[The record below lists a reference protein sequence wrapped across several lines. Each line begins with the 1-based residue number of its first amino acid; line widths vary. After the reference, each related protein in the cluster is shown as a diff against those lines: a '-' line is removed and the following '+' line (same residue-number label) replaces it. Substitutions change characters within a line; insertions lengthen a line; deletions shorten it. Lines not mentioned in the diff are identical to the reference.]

1 MDNRRNENIL
11 INIDMWT
18 IGLYIALVVFG
29 WISIYGASYNF
40 DDSNFWD
47 FSQRFG
53 KQLVWIGCALVIGAV
68 LLMLDVKIY
77 TTLSY
82 FIYGFF
88 ILLLIVTLL
97 VAPDTRGSHSW
108 LVLGPVSL
116 QPAEFA
122 KTATCLCLAKYMSSY
137 GFTMKDF
144 RQMVTMYL
152 IILVPMLIIVAQ
164 NETGSALAYLA
175 LLLVL
180 YRQGMSGIVLLLGVC
195 AAVFFVV
202 AIKFGATPII
212 DSIPDESLG
221 MFAIMI
227 LAMIVALS
235 MVYFYH
241 RDVTLVKVISIL
253 AVSLFIVGYFFYR
266 YFDLK
271 IKFSFL
277 AFIVVG
283 VFMLYLIAQAVR
295 LRKFS
300 YFAISLFVAGSI
312 GFGQVSDYAFNKIL
326 QPHQQT
332 RIKVTFGMENDL
344 KKSGYNV
351 NQSMIAIGSGRLT
364 GKGFLQGTQTK
375 LKYVPEQDTDF
386 IFCTVGE
393 EHGFIGT
400 TVVILGFLTLMLRL
414 ISLAERQ
421 RSEFSRIYG
430 YCVASIIF
438 FHVAI
443 NVGMVIGL
451 TPVIGIPL
459 PFFSYGG
466 SSLWSFTILLFIFL
480 RLDASRKEY
489 MIE

>member
-1 MDNRRNENIL
+1 MDRRNENIL
-11 INIDMWT
+11 NNIDLWT
-18 IGLYIALVVFG
+18 IGLYIALVIFG

-40 DDSNFWD
+40 DDSEFWD

-53 KQLVWIGCALVIGAV
+53 KQLVWIGCSVVIAAV

-77 TTLSY
+77 TTLAY
-82 FIYGFF
+82 VIYGFF
-88 ILLLIVTLL
+88 IILLIVTLL

-108 LVLGPVSL
+108 LVMGPISL

-122 KTATCLCLAKYMSSY
+122 KTATCLCLAKFMSSY

-144 RQMVTMYL
+144 RQLVTMYL
-152 IILVPMLIIVAQ
+152 IIFVPMLIIVAQ
-164 NETGSALAYLA
+164 NETGSALAYLS
-175 LLLVL
+175 LFLVL
-180 YRQGMSGIVLLLGVC
+180 YRQGMTGIILLLGVC

-202 AIKFGATPII
+202 SIRFGATPIV
-212 DSIPDESLG
+212 DSIPGESLG

-227 LAMIVALS
+227 MAIVIALS
-235 MVYFYH
+235 MVYFYYK
-241 RDVTLVKVISIL
+241 DKSLVKTISIL
-253 AVSLFIVGYFFYR
+253 GVSLFFVGIVVYTYL
-266 YFDLK
+266 DIK
-271 IKFSFL
+271 IKFSYL
-277 AFIVVG
+277 AYIVVG
-283 VFMLYLIAQAVR
+283 VLILYLLSQAIR
-295 LRKFS
+295 QRKCG
-300 YFAISLFVAGSI
+300 YFLISLFVAGSI
-312 GFGQVSDYAFNKIL
+312 GFGHISDYAFNKIL

-332 RIKVTFGMENDL
+332 RIKVTLGMENDL

-400 TVVILGFLTLMLRL
+400 TAVVVCFLALMLRL

-421 RSEFSRIYG
+421 RSVFSKIYG

-443 NVGMVIGL
+443 NIGMVIGL

-489 MIE
+489 MME

>member
-1 MDNRRNENIL
+1 MDRRNENIL
-11 INIDMWT
+11 INVDMWT

-40 DDSNFWD
+40 DDCNFWD
-47 FSQRFG
+47 FSQRYG
-53 KQLVWIGCALVIGAV
+53 KQLAWIGCSIVIGGV
-68 LLMLDVKIY
+68 LLMLDAKIY
-77 TTLSY
+77 TTLAY

-88 ILLLIVTLL
+88 ILLLIITLI

-122 KTATCLCLAKYMSSY
+122 KTATCLCLAKFMSSY
-137 GFTMKDF
+137 GFSMKVARDQVF
-144 RQMVTMYL
+144 MYL
-152 IILVPMLIIVAQ
+152 IILLPMLIIIAQ
-164 NETGSALAYLA
+164 NETGSALAYTA
-175 LLLVL
+175 LFLVL
-180 YRQGMSGIVLLLGVC
+180 YRQGMTGIILLLGVC

-202 AIKFGATPII
+202 AIRFGATPIV
-212 DSIPDESLG
+212 DSIPDENLG

-227 LAMIVALS
+227 MAVIIALA
-235 MVYFYH
+235 MVYFYYKEM
-241 RDVTLVKVISIL
+241 TIIKTISIFG
-253 AVSLFIVGYFFYR
+253 VSLFIVGIFFYS
-266 YFDLK
+266 YLGIK
-271 IKFSFL
+271 IKFSYL
-277 AFIVVG
+277 AFTVVG
-283 VFMLYLIAQAVR
+283 VFLFYLLSQAIR
-295 LRKFS
+295 TRKLG
-300 YFAISLFVAGSI
+300 YFLISVFVAGSI
-312 GFGQVSDYAFNKIL
+312 GFGHISDYAFNKIL

-332 RIKVTFGMENDL
+332 RIKVTLGMENDL

-400 TVVILGFLTLMLRL
+400 TAVVVGFLALMLRL

-421 RSEFSRIYG
+421 RSLFSKIYG

-443 NVGMVIGL
+443 NIGMVIGL

>member
-1 MDNRRNENIL
+1 MDRRNENIL

-18 IGLYIALVVFG
+18 IGLYIALVIFG

-53 KQLVWIGCALVIGAV
+53 KQLVWIGCSVAIAAV
-68 LLMLDVKIY
+68 LLMLDTKIY
-77 TTLSY
+77 TTLAY
-82 FIYGFF
+82 FIYAFF
-88 ILLLIVTLL
+88 IILLIVTLL

-122 KTATCLCLAKYMSSY
+122 KTATCLCLAKFMSSY
-137 GFTMKDF
+137 GFSMKNVRD
-144 RQMVTMYL
+144 TIIMYL
-152 IILVPMLIIVAQ
+152 IIFVPMLIIIAQ
-164 NETGSALAYLA
+164 NETGSALAYFA
-175 LLLVL
+175 LFLVL
-180 YRQGMSGIVLLLGVC
+180 YRQGMTGIILLLGVC

-202 AIKFGATPII
+202 AIRFGATPIV
-212 DSIPDESLG
+212 DAVPDENLG

-227 LAMIVALS
+227 MATIIALS
-235 MVYFYH
+235 MVYFYY
-241 RDVTLVKVISIL
+241 RDNTLVKTISIMG
-253 AVSLFIVGYFFYR
+253 VSMFLIGIFVYNYL
-266 YFDLK
+266 DVK
-271 IKFSFL
+271 IKFSYL
-277 AFIVVG
+277 AYIVVG
-283 VFMLYLIAQAVR
+283 ALIVYLLVMA
-295 LRKFS
+295 LRQRKIG
-300 YFAISLFVAGSI
+300 YFLISLFVAGSI
-312 GFGQVSDYAFNKIL
+312 GFGQMSDYAFNKIL
-326 QPHQQT
+326 QPHQQV
-332 RIKVTFGMENDL
+332 RIKVTLGMENDL

-400 TVVILGFLTLMLRL
+400 TAVVIGFLTLMLRL
-414 ISLAERQ
+414 IALAERQ
-421 RSEFSRIYG
+421 RSLFSKIYG

-480 RLDASRKEY
+480 RLDASRKEVY
-489 MIE
+489 D

>member
-1 MDNRRNENIL
+1 MDRRNENIL
-11 INIDMWT
+11 NNIDIWT
-18 IGLYIALVVFG
+18 IGLYIALVIFG
-29 WISIYGASYNF
+29 WVSIYGASYNF
-40 DDSNFWD
+40 DDSDFWD

-53 KQLVWIGCALVIGAV
+53 KQLVWIGCSVVIAAV

-77 TTLSY
+77 TTLAY
-82 FIYGFF
+82 VIYGFF
-88 ILLLIVTLL
+88 IILLIVTLL

-108 LVLGPVSL
+108 LVMGPISL

-137 GFTMKDF
+137 GFTMKNI
-144 RQMVTMYL
+144 RQMVAMCL
-152 IILVPMLIIVAQ
+152 IIFVPMLIIVAQ

-175 LLLVL
+175 LFLVL
-180 YRQGMSGIVLLLGVC
+180 YRQGMTGIVLLLGVC

-202 AIKFGATPII
+202 SIRFGATPIV
-212 DSIPDESLG
+212 DSIPGENLG

-227 LAMIVALS
+227 MAVVIALS
-235 MVYFYH
+235 MVYFYYK
-241 RDVTLVKVISIL
+241 DKTLVKTISIL
-253 AVSLFIVGYFFYR
+253 GVSLFAVGIIVYNYL
-266 YFDLK
+266 DVK
-271 IKFSFL
+271 IKFSYL
-277 AFIVVG
+277 AYIVVG
-283 VFMLYLIAQAVR
+283 SLILYLLSQAIR
-295 LRKFS
+295 QRKWG
-300 YFAISLFVAGSI
+300 YFLISIFVAGSI
-312 GFGQVSDYAFNKIL
+312 GFGHVSDYAFNKIL

-332 RIKVTFGMENDL
+332 RIKVTLGMENDL

-400 TVVILGFLTLMLRL
+400 TAVVVGFLALMLRL

-421 RSEFSRIYG
+421 RSLFSRIYG

-443 NVGMVIGL
+443 NIGMVIGL

-489 MIE
+489 MME

>member
-1 MDNRRNENIL
+1 MDRRNENIL

-18 IGLYIALVVFG
+18 IGLYIALVIFG

-40 DDSNFWD
+40 DDRDFWD
-47 FSQRFG
+47 FSQRYG
-53 KQLVWIGCALVIGAV
+53 KQLVWIGCSVVIGGV
-68 LLMLDVKIY
+68 LLMLDAKVY
-77 TTLSY
+77 TTLAY

-88 ILLLIVTLL
+88 IILLIVTLL

-108 LVLGPVSL
+108 LVIGPISL

-122 KTATCLCLAKYMSSY
+122 KTATCLCLAKFMSSY
-137 GFTMKDF
+137 GFSMKDF
-144 RQMVTMYL
+144 RQSMIMYG
-152 IILVPMLIIVAQ
+152 IIFVPMLIIVAQ

-175 LLLVL
+175 LFLVL
-180 YRQGMSGIVLLLGVC
+180 YRQGMTGIILLLGVC

-202 AIKFGATPII
+202 AIKFGATPIV
-212 DSIPDESLG
+212 DTVPDESLG
-221 MFAIMI
+221 MFAIMVMAI
-227 LAMIVALS
+227 ITALG
-235 MVYFYH
+235 MVYFYLK
-241 RDVTLVKVISIL
+241 DMSLIKTVLIFGVSVLFVGIIL
-253 AVSLFIVGYFFYR
+253 YSYLDINIRFSYLATGIVGILVIYLLIKALQQRRMGYF
-266 YFDLK
+266 L
-271 IKFSFL
+271 
-277 AFIVVG
+277 
-283 VFMLYLIAQAVR
+283 
-295 LRKFS
+295 
-300 YFAISLFVAGSI
+300 ISLFVVGSI
-312 GFGQVSDYAFNKIL
+312 GFGHMSDYAFNKIL
-326 QPHQQT
+326 QPHQQV
-332 RIKVTFGMENDL
+332 RIKVTLGMENDL

-400 TVVILGFLTLMLRL
+400 TAVVVGFLALMLRL

-421 RSEFSRIYG
+421 RSMFSKIYG

-489 MIE
+489 SME

>member
-1 MDNRRNENIL
+1 MDRRNENIL

-18 IGLYIALVVFG
+18 IGLYIALVIFG
-29 WISIYGASYNF
+29 WVSIYGASYNF

-53 KQLVWIGCALVIGAV
+53 KQLVWIGCSVVIAAV
-68 LLMLDVKIY
+68 LLMLDTKIY
-77 TTLSY
+77 TTLAY
-82 FIYGFF
+82 VIYALFI
-88 ILLLIVTLL
+88 ILLIVTLL

-108 LVLGPVSL
+108 LVMGPVSI

-122 KTATCLCLAKYMSSY
+122 KTATCLCLAKFMSSY
-137 GFTMKDF
+137 GFSMKNF
-144 RQMVTMYL
+144 RDSVTMYL
-152 IILVPMLIIVAQ
+152 IIFLPMLIIIAQ
-164 NETGSALAYLA
+164 NETGSALAYFA
-175 LLLVL
+175 LFLVL
-180 YRQGMSGIVLLLGVC
+180 YRQGMTGIILLSGVC

-202 AIKFGATPII
+202 GIKFGATPIV
-212 DSIPDESLG
+212 DAIPDENLG
-221 MFAIMI
+221 MFVIMI
-227 LAMIVALS
+227 IATVIALA
-235 MVYFYH
+235 MVYFYY
-241 RDVTLVKVISIL
+241 RDEMLVKSISIMAVSMFFVGALVYNYLDIKIRFSYL
-253 AVSLFIVGYFFYR
+253 AYIVVGTLIIYLLVMALRQRKMGYFMISLFI
-266 YFDLK
+266 
-271 IKFSFL
+271 
-277 AFIVVG
+277 
-283 VFMLYLIAQAVR
+283 
-295 LRKFS
+295 
-300 YFAISLFVAGSI
+300 AGSI
-312 GFGQVSDYAFNKIL
+312 GFGQMSDYAFNKIL
-326 QPHQQT
+326 QPHQQV
-332 RIKVTFGMENDL
+332 RIKVTLGMENDL

-400 TVVILGFLTLMLRL
+400 TAVVVGFLALMLRL

-421 RSEFSRIYG
+421 RSLFSKIYG

-480 RLDASRKEY
+480 RLDASRKEVY
-489 MIE
+489 D

>member
-1 MDNRRNENIL
+1 MDRRNENIL

-18 IGLYIALVVFG
+18 IGLYIALVIFG

-40 DDSNFWD
+40 DDRDFWD
-47 FSQRFG
+47 FSQRYG
-53 KQLVWIGCALVIGAV
+53 KQLVWIGCSVVIGGV
-68 LLMLDVKIY
+68 LLMLDAKIY
-77 TTLSY
+77 TTLAY

-88 ILLLIVTLL
+88 IILLIVTLL

-108 LVLGPVSL
+108 LVIGPISL

-122 KTATCLCLAKYMSSY
+122 KTATCLCLAKFMSSY
-137 GFTMKDF
+137 GFSMKDF
-144 RQMVTMYL
+144 RQSMIMYG
-152 IILVPMLIIVAQ
+152 IIFVPMLIIVAQ

-175 LLLVL
+175 LFLVL
-180 YRQGMSGIVLLLGVC
+180 YRQGMTGIILLLGVC

-202 AIKFGATPII
+202 AIKFGATPIV
-212 DSIPDESLG
+212 DTVPDESLG

-227 LAMIVALS
+227 MAIITALG
-235 MVYFYH
+235 MVYFYLK
-241 RDVTLVKVISIL
+241 DMSLIKTVLIFGVSVLFVGIIL
-253 AVSLFIVGYFFYR
+253 YSYLDINIRFSYLATGIVGILVIYLLIKALQQRKMGYF
-266 YFDLK
+266 L
-271 IKFSFL
+271 
-277 AFIVVG
+277 
-283 VFMLYLIAQAVR
+283 
-295 LRKFS
+295 
-300 YFAISLFVAGSI
+300 ISLFVVGSI
-312 GFGQVSDYAFNKIL
+312 GFGHMSDYAFNKIL
-326 QPHQQT
+326 QPHQQV
-332 RIKVTFGMENDL
+332 RIKVTLGMENDL

-400 TVVILGFLTLMLRL
+400 TAVVVGFLALMLRL

-421 RSEFSRIYG
+421 RSMFSKIYG

-489 MIE
+489 SME

>member
-1 MDNRRNENIL
+1 MDRRNENIL

-18 IGLYIALVVFG
+18 IGLYIALVIFG

-40 DDSNFWD
+40 DDRDFWD
-47 FSQRFG
+47 FSQRYG
-53 KQLVWIGCALVIGAV
+53 KQLVWIGCSVVIAAV
-68 LLMLDVKIY
+68 LLMLDTKIY
-77 TTLSY
+77 TTLAY
-82 FIYGFF
+82 VIYAFF
-88 ILLLIVTLL
+88 IILLIVTLL

-108 LVLGPVSL
+108 LVMGPISL

-122 KTATCLCLAKYMSSY
+122 KTATCLCLAKFMSSY
-137 GFTMKDF
+137 GFTMKNLRDSA
-144 RQMVTMYL
+144 MMYF
-152 IILVPMLIIVAQ
+152 IIFLPMLIIIAQ
-164 NETGSALAYLA
+164 NETGSALAYFA
-175 LLLVL
+175 LFFVL
-180 YRQGMSGIVLLLGVC
+180 YRQGMTGIVLLLGVC

-202 AIKFGATPII
+202 GIKFGATPIV
-212 DSIPDESLG
+212 DAIPDENFG
-221 MFAIMI
+221 MFVIMI
-227 LAMIVALS
+227 IATVIALAMVN
-235 MVYFYH
+235 FYY
-241 RDVTLVKVISIL
+241 RDNTLVKSISIGG
-253 AVSLFIVGYFFYR
+253 VSLFLVGAIVYNYLDIKIRFSYLAYIVVAALIIYLIVMALRQRKWGYF
-266 YFDLK
+266 L
-271 IKFSFL
+271 
-277 AFIVVG
+277 
-283 VFMLYLIAQAVR
+283 
-295 LRKFS
+295 
-300 YFAISLFVAGSI
+300 ISLFVAGSI
-312 GFGQVSDYAFNKIL
+312 GFGQMSDYAFNKIL
-326 QPHQQT
+326 QPHQQV
-332 RIKVTFGMENDL
+332 RIKVTLGMENDL

-400 TVVILGFLTLMLRL
+400 TLVILGFLGLMLRL
-414 ISLAERQ
+414 IALAERQ
-421 RSEFSRIYG
+421 RSLFSKIYG

-489 MIE
+489 MME

>member
-1 MDNRRNENIL
+1 MDRRNENIL

-18 IGLYIALVVFG
+18 IGLYIALVIFG
-29 WISIYGASYNF
+29 WVSIYGASYNF
-40 DDSNFWD
+40 DDRDFWD
-47 FSQRFG
+47 FSQRYG
-53 KQLVWIGCALVIGAV
+53 KQLVWIGCSVVIAAV
-68 LLMLDVKIY
+68 LLMLDTKIY
-77 TTLSY
+77 TTLAY
-82 FIYGFF
+82 VIYILFI
-88 ILLLIVTLL
+88 ILLIVTYF

-108 LVLGPVSL
+108 LVLGPISL

-122 KTATCLCLAKYMSSY
+122 KTATCLCLAKFMSSY
-137 GFTMKDF
+137 GFSMKNLRDSV
-144 RQMVTMYL
+144 MMYL
-152 IILVPMLIIVAQ
+152 IIFIPMLIIIAQ
-164 NETGSALAYLA
+164 NETGSALAYFA
-175 LLLVL
+175 LFLVL
-180 YRQGMSGIVLLLGVC
+180 YRQGMTGIILLLGVC

-202 AIKFGATPII
+202 AIRFGATPIV
-212 DSIPDESLG
+212 DSIPGENLG

-227 LAMIVALS
+227 MATVIALA
-235 MVYFYH
+235 MVYFYY
-241 RDVTLVKVISIL
+241 RDNTLVKSISIFG
-253 AVSLFIVGYFFYR
+253 VSLFIVGAIVYNYL
-266 YFDLK
+266 DVK
-271 IKFSFL
+271 IRFSYL
-277 AFIVVG
+277 AMIVVAA
-283 VFMLYLIAQAVR
+283 FMIYLITMA
-295 LRKFS
+295 LRQRKWG
-300 YFAISLFVAGSI
+300 YFLISLFVAGAI

-326 QPHQQT
+326 QPHQQV
-332 RIKVTFGMENDL
+332 RIKVTLGMENDL

-400 TVVILGFLTLMLRL
+400 TAVVLGFLILMLRL

-421 RSEFSRIYG
+421 RSLFSKIYG

-489 MIE
+489 MME